1 MVLSAPCSTTNI
13 IKMILVSAI
22 LLVLN
27 INQSCAGDKL
37 EMMVIAPNYAQNPLL
52 RQVSMNLKVWWE
64 SGHLTSTVEVTIHES
79 REDNY
84 WATIT
89 RTTSPSWVPPPVA
102 LPTTRRW
109 WTSPRPSTGRTS
121 SPGLPRTTRGRRSSS
136 NRRNINRIRY

>member
-52 RQVSMNLKVWWE
+52 RQVSMNLKV
-64 SGHLTSTVEVTIHES
+64 
-79 REDNY
+79 
-84 WATIT
+84 
-89 RTTSPSWVPPPVA
+89 
-102 LPTTRRW
+102 
-109 WTSPRPSTGRTS
+109 
-121 SPGLPRTTRGRRSSS
+121 
-136 NRRNINRIRY
+136 